1 MLLRFLSWKRRKQI
15 FPYLLV
21 LPGALAVAVI
31 LVYPL
36 AKGILS
42 SFYLEQPL
50 DLGNA
55 QFVGLQH
62 FRTLLND
69 KIFKMA
75 LRNSIVWTI
84 TIVAVQYI
92 LALFIALLLNQ
103 DFPGRSIFRGILLIP
118 WVVPNIAAALTWRW
132 IYADQFGILNH
143 IFVRLGIIGEGI
155 SWLGSTDMAFISV
168 IIAAIWKGT
177 PFVAVTLLAGLQ
189 SIPHDLYEAALVAG
203 ANKLQEL
210 WYITLPSIKGVSI
223 VAIILSSIWTFN
235 QFDLVWLMTRGG
247 PANST
252 QIIPVYTYV
261 NAFNFFKF
269 NYAAAIGT
277 VGVLILSVL
286 GVLSVKNS
294 RAAESDR

>member
-1 MLLRFLSWKRRKQI
+1 MQI
-15 FPYLLV
+15 
-21 LPGALAVAVI
+21 
-31 LVYPL
+31 
-36 AKGILS
+36 
-42 SFYLEQPL
+42 
-50 DLGNA
+50 
-55 QFVGLQH
+55 
-62 FRTLLND
+62 
-69 KIFKMA
+69 
-75 LRNSIVWTI
+75 NS
-84 TIVAVQYI
+84 
-92 LALFIALLLNQ
+92 
-103 DFPGRSIFRGILLIP
+103 
-118 WVVPNIAAALTWRW
+118 
-132 IYADQFGILNH
+132 GILNH
-143 IFVRLGIIGEGI
+143 ILVRLGIIGEGI
-155 SWLGSTDMAFISV
+155 SWLGSTDMAFIFV

-189 SIPHDLYEAALVAG
+189 SIPMTFM
-203 ANKLQEL
+203 KLL
-210 WYITLPSIKGVSI
+210 WLPGPTNSRSCGTSPCLHQGVSI